1 MKNRISILWTSAL
14 GAMLASPMALAVL
27 GAPSDAGG
35 ENLLG
40 ASADGAETGLYE
52 ITDIVETGI
61 ELLIAIVV
69 VWAAYR
75 AVRMF
80 ISRSSRGG

>member
-1 MKNRISILWTSAL
+1 MKEKVIALWTSLVASVLCVPAAMAAL
-14 GAMLASPMALAVL
+14 T
-27 GAPSDAGG
+27 APADAGG

-40 ASADGAETGLYE
+40 TSTANSETGLYE